1 LTLEFGKG
9 QEPEHFNVPA
19 LTIEVDEESIRDY
32 LALSDQLPLLVL
44 FVGSDPASNA
54 LKQSI
59 EALTNNL
66 AGELLTLVIDG
77 EKYQSLANAFEV
89 TQLPTVYGLLK
100 GQPAPLFAGNQ
111 PAEQIQLVIDRV
123 IEVAKENGLTGKVS
137 VKEQPQEPELTEVQR
152 LAFDLIEKQDYQG
165 AKAMYERALL
175 ENPADSLSEEGLA
188 QVKLLIRL
196 EGKDL
201 ASATNQNTSPLERA
215 DALIAT
221 GQAQLGFQVLLELF
235 EKSDKEDR
243 EELRLRLVE
252 LFLVVGAVEPSV
264 VEARRK
270 LSLLLF

>member
-1 LTLEFGKG
+1 MEFGKG
-9 QEPEHFNVPA
+9 QEPENFNVPA
-19 LTIEVDEESIRDY
+19 LVIEVDEQSIRDY

-44 FVGSDPASNA
+44 FVGSDPDSMS
-54 LKQSI
+54 LRQSV
-59 EALTNNL
+59 ETLTNNL
-66 AGELLTLVIDG
+66 AGQVLALVIDG
-77 EKYQSLANAFEV
+77 EKQPSLASAFEV

-100 GQPAPLFAGNQ
+100 GQPAPLFSGNQ
-111 PAEQIQLVIDRV
+111 PADQIQLVINRV
-123 IEVAKENGLTGKVS
+123 IEVAKENGLSGKVS
-137 VKEQPQEPELTEVQR
+137 VKEQPQQPELTEAQR

-175 ENPADSLSEEGLA
+175 ENPSDSLSEEGLA

-201 ASATNQNTSPLERA
+201 ASAINQSTSPLERA

-221 GQAQLGFQVLLELF
+221 GQAELGFQVLLDLF
-235 EKSDKEDR
+235 ERSGKEER

-252 LFLVVGAVEPSV
+252 LFLVVGAGEPAV

>member
-1 LTLEFGKG
+1 MTLEFGKG

-201 ASATNQNTSPLERA
+201 ATAINQNTSPLERA

-252 LFLVVGAVEPSV
+252 LFLVVGAADPSV
-264 VEARRK
+264 VDARRK

>member
-1 LTLEFGKG
+1 MTLEFGKEQG
-9 QEPEHFNVPA
+9 PEHFNVPA

-221 GQAQLGFQVLLELF
+221 GKAEQGFQVLLELF
-235 EKSDKEDR
+235 EKSNKEDR

-252 LFLVVGAVEPSV
+252 LFLVVGAADPSV
-264 VEARRK
+264 VDARRK

>member
-1 LTLEFGKG
+1 MTLEFGKG

-44 FVGSDPASNA
+44 FVGADPASNA

-201 ASATNQNTSPLERA
+201 ATAINQNTSPLERA

-252 LFLVVGAVEPSV
+252 LFLVVGAADPSV
-264 VEARRK
+264 VDARRK
-270 LSLLLF
+270 LSQLLF